1 MNSVSQVSTQNARRD
16 RVSMLL
22 KQLKVRI
29 KENPEK
35 DHTDLDETLTKELRS
50 IRKDEIQGVP
60 EHSNLEP
67 FPVWQTIATAG
78 MYASIAGL
86 WAIRPQRRIQNY
98 LPNNDPAWLSIFRD
112 EWSRVRLKEDC
123 TAVDLLHL
131 LLVRRAKF
139 RTMAKTNPSDN

>member
-1 MNSVSQVSTQNARRD
+1 MNSVSEVSPKYARRD

-22 KQLKVRI
+22 EQLNARLYK
-29 KENPEK
+29 NPEK
-35 DHTDLDETLTKELRS
+35 DHTDLDEKLTEELRS

-78 MYASIAGL
+78 MYASIAVL
-86 WAIRPQRRIQNY
+86 WYIRPQRRIQNY
-98 LPNNDPAWLSIFRD
+98 LPNNDPAWLEIFRV

-123 TAVDLLHL
+123 TAADLLHL